1 MTSPSLTVS
10 QFSHNS
16 QVYGPTVRRY
26 DLYYAFCMSIAVL
39 CFGFYQDWALAS
51 FTFGSIA
58 TFGGVFLLLRS
69 TTDISSKELYRS
81 EMRLFSSVRCG
92 VQARWCSFEAAGLQW
107 KLRWVEGGRQVADV
121 DESRPTVVIVP
132 GHSGQSGQW
141 AGIIEPLHAGG
152 ARVCVLDMPGWG
164 LVPAPPQLSNATD
177 PDTIIYLQT
186 QCILGWLQ
194 ATHMRNVVLAGHSVG
209 GLLCS
214 HVAAAAPPSVG
225 RLLLMDAC
233 GVFPFLS
240 HRWGWSVA
248 MALLTPT
255 SIMIRTGRLAHA
267 LVRNGYNW
275 GTREDVRL
283 TDYYAQ
289 LYGASEYGGRA
300 DSAWGRLVAFAPFSC
315 ARRGWW
321 KRPGLGVLMRMADD
335 EVAPPVD
342 ILWAGDD
349 ELFPVQFAHSLQA
362 LLGKDTDLYVL
373 QGCLHNPCHN
383 NSLGTSLAILDVVR
397 KHVGSK
403 PPTPPSS
410 GLLTLHT
417 GAEEERLVLDAA
429 RCGAVH
435 SLTATS
441 GVEALS
447 SPVAAVLSKRLAE
460 GDTVGPAKQRSTSYL
475 KQRLA
480 DAGRLSQ
487 HQSDEVRND
496 TSEGV
501 PVGWCQGCEQAVIL
515 HKAYWSCGCG
525 AWSFNYG
532 PGAGNDTLHKLQAFL
547 HALHCEQRG
556 ETFNASGRHAHLT
569 SHHPVAR
576 GAAVDPLTHLAAAVD
591 ALAREY
597 PGPAALCGYPDAGA
611 ASPTG
616 SPASDTSSQRQRPRA
631 PSSPGPTGWQINI
644 AH

>member
-1 MTSPSLTVS
+1 MSLAFFC
-10 QFSHNS
+10 FS
-16 QVYGPTVRRY
+16 
-26 DLYYAFCMSIAVL
+26 
-39 CFGFYQDWALAS
+39 FYQSWAISNCVLAS
-51 FTFGSIA
+51 VVTGVA
-58 TFGGVFLLLRS
+58 VFLMLRS
-69 TTDISSKELYRS
+69 TTDVSSKELYRA
-81 EMRLFSSVRCG
+81 ELRLFSSVRCG
-92 VQARWCSFEAAGLQW
+92 VQARWCTFEAAGLTW
-107 KLRWVEGGRQVADV
+107 TLRWVEGGRCLDDV
-121 DESRPTVVIVP
+121 QPHRPTVVIVP

-141 AGIIEPLHAGG
+141 AGVIEALHAGG
-152 ARVCVLDMPGWG
+152 ARVCILDMPGWG
-164 LVPAPPQLSNATD
+164 LVPAPPQLSHATD
-177 PDTIIYLQT
+177 PDAILNLQT

-194 ATHMRNVVLAGHSVG
+194 AQNMRNVVLAGHSVG

-255 SIMIRTGRLAHA
+255 SIMLRTGRLAHA
-267 LVRNGYNW
+267 IVRNGYNL

-289 LYGASEYGGRA
+289 LYGASQYSGRA
-300 DSAWGRLVAFAPFSC
+300 DTAWGRLIAFAPFSC

-321 KRPGLGVLMRMADD
+321 KRPGLGVLMRMADN
-335 EVAPPVD
+335 EKAPPVD

-383 NSLGTSLAILDVVR
+383 NSLGTALAILDVVR
-397 KHVGSK
+397 KHSGGQN
-403 PPTPPSS
+403 TQTATGS
-410 GLLTLHT
+410 GLQLNTS
-417 GAEEERLVLDAA
+417 AEKERLLLDAA
-429 RCGAVH
+429 RSGAVR
-435 SLTATS
+435 SLVATN

-447 SPVAAVLSKRLAE
+447 SPVAAVLSQKLAK
-460 GDTVGPAKQRSTSYL
+460 GDTVGPAKPRSTAYL

-480 DAGRLSQ
+480 DMGHLSAD
-487 HQSDEVRND
+487 QSAEVRND

-501 PVGWCQGCEQAVIL
+501 PVGWCQGCEQAVML

-547 HALHCEQRG
+547 HALHCDQRG
-556 ETFNASGRHAHLT
+556 EAFDASGRHAHLT

-576 GAAVDPLTHLAAAVD
+576 GAAAAAVDPFTHLAAAVD
-591 ALAREY
+591 ALAKEY
-597 PGPAALCGYPDAGA
+597 PVPASLCGYPS
-611 ASPTG
+611 SPPDSACS
-616 SPASDTSSQRQRPRA
+616 SPGEGGKRPPKQSESSNRRRPRA